1 MSEINTYAVV
11 ESGVVTNIV
20 AWDGV
25 SDWTPPQGSTA
36 NLIPDGLQVG
46 IGYSFDGANY
56 TAPAVS
62 A

>member
-1 MSEINTYAVV
+1 MSDISTYAIV

-36 NLIPDGLQVG
+36 NLIPDGSQVG